1 METITSA
8 SLLRKNASELWRMRQ
23 QLVTDLQKLDGN
35 DAQAEE
41 RLSKGLE
48 TVDTAMD
55 ERMQQD
61 SVTGRYGRLLNSAP
75 ELSQRDMA
83 AVDWMKSAIVEKNP
97 AAFTLE
103 PEEQRKFSLS
113 QPGLQWEQ
121 RDTLKATATQAMNV
135 SVYGRFVE
143 HMVETTPVMRAGA
156 TVIETATGED
166 LLVPKTTAFQT
177 AALIAEGVS
186 ITESDPTLAAVTLKS
201 YKYAAFWQ
209 VGRELADDSPA
220 NLLDTLARG
229 AATNLAVAYGDHLAN
244 GTGSGQ
250 PLGYITAATVGR
262 VSPVGGSASLGAQA
276 TVGLGTDNLNFL
288 VGSLAEPYSI
298 SPEESS
304 NSVDRR

>member
-1 METITSA
+1 MT
-8 SLLRKNASELWRMRQ
+8 K
-23 QLVTDLQKLDGN
+23 
-35 DAQAEE
+35 
-41 RLSKGLE
+41 
-48 TVDTAMD
+48 
-55 ERMQQD
+55 
-61 SVTGRYGRLLNSAP
+61 
-75 ELSQRDMA
+75 SQ
-83 AVDWMKSAIVEKNP
+83 
-97 AAFTLE
+97 
-103 PEEQRKFSLS
+103 FSLS